1 MNPSGRHFILG
12 LTTLI
17 ALGGIIVLLMLFGE
31 MDSLVRSRYGLTIEC
46 PNAAGLRAGSTVE
59 LNGVPVGRIENVTYD
74 AGPEYPVRIVAMIDD
89 TVLIGRNVIPYA
101 TVQLLGGSATLQL
114 EAAPGSDGTLPTD
127 GSAILHEPIHSRLME
142 ELTAT
147 LDARMQP
154 LLDGME
160 EFRELARNLNELVR
174 PVDPDRPGETR
185 NIRAA
190 VETLNQVLDDVREA
204 LAMAKAWLGDEEL
217 RTDARVAVHNANVL
231 IEQATDTMEQFT
243 RLAARIEAD
252 SESIS
257 KHLAPVLDELAST
270 LEEVHGLVARA
281 TEGEGTIAQLLNNPD
296 LYESLDDAAI
306 RLERTLREVQLL
318 IEKVKADGLPAIW

>member
-1 MNPSGRHFILG
+1 MNASGKNFILG

-17 ALGGIIVLLMLFGE
+17 ALVGIVVLLMLFGE
-31 MDSLVRSRYGLTIEC
+31 MESFVRSRYSVTIEC
-46 PNAAGLRAGSTVE
+46 PNAAGLRPGSTVE
-59 LNGVPVGRIENVTYD
+59 LNGVPVGRIDDVTYA
-74 AGPEYPVRIVAMIDD
+74 AGLHYPVRIIALIDE
-89 TVLIGRNVIPYA
+89 TVLIARGVIPYA
-101 TVQLLGGSATLQL
+101 SVQLLGGSATLQL
-114 EAAPGSDGTLPTD
+114 ETAPGGDGTLPTD
-127 GSAILHEPIHSRLME
+127 GSAVLHEPIRSRLME
-142 ELTAT
+142 ELTAS
-147 LDARMQP
+147 LDSRMQP

-160 EFRELARNLNELVR
+160 DFRELARNLNELVR

-185 NIRAA
+185 NIRWA

-217 RTDARVAVHNANVL
+217 RLDARVAVHNANVL
-231 IEQATDTMEQFT
+231 IEQATDTMEQFAK
-243 RLAARIEAD
+243 LAGRIEAD
-252 SESIS
+252 SESVS

-296 LYESLDDAAI
+296 LYNSLDDAAI

-318 IEKVKADGLPAIW
+318 VEKVKADGLPAIW

>member
-1 MNPSGRHFILG
+1 MNPTGKHFILG

-17 ALGGIIVLLMLFGE
+17 ALFGSVVLLMLFGE
-31 MDSLVRSRYGLTIEC
+31 MDAVVRSRYDVTIEC

-59 LNGVPVGRIENVTYD
+59 LNGVPIGRIERVTYD
-74 AGPEYPVRIVAMIDD
+74 ADLEYPVRIVALIDD
-89 TVLIGRNVIPYA
+89 TVLIANDVVPYA

-114 EAAPGSDGTLPTD
+114 ETAPGGDGTLPTD

-147 LDARMQP
+147 LDSRMQP

-160 EFRELARNLNELVR
+160 DFRELARNLNELVR
-174 PVDPDRPGETR
+174 PVDPDRPGEVR
-185 NIRAA
+185 NIRTA
-190 VETLNQVLDDVREA
+190 VETLNRVLDDVREA

-217 RTDARVAVHNANVL
+217 RADAGVAVHNANVL
-231 IEQATDTMEQFT
+231 IEQATDTMEQFAK
-243 RLAARIEAD
+243 LAGRIEAD
-252 SESIS
+252 SESVS

-296 LYESLDDAAI
+296 LYQSLDDAAI